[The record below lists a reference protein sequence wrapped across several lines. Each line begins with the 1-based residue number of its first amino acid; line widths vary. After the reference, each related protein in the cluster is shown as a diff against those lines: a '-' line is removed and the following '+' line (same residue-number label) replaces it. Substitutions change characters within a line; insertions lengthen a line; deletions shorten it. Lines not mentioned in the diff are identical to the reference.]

1 MATSRVCL
9 FCTNPAGNKEHAWP
23 LWLLSSMGAD
33 SKSPTEYWNT
43 VNAPPR
49 PWHGPEFTTRK
60 VCQVCNNGWMSRLES
75 AVRATMGS
83 LVNDL
88 SLWLDEE
95 QQRLLARW
103 ATKTAMVIEGAKQE
117 KNNFLFG

>member
-1 MATSRVCL
+1 
-9 FCTNPAGNKEHAWP
+9 
-23 LWLLSSMGAD
+23 MGAD